1 MIRLIITADDEL
13 YDRLA
18 RRAQSEGDT
27 PRRATNVLAGFK
39 QAMIQPAGMII
50 VDMSLRAA
58 DTLLESLHSRTETAA
73 IPLLAVTDGE
83 QLPLELRRLCAAV
96 LEVGTL

>member
-18 RRAQSEGDT
+18 RRARGEGDT
-27 PRRATNVLAGFK
+27 PWRATNVLAGFK

-50 VDMSLRAA
+50 VDMSLHAA
-58 DTLLESLHSRTETAA
+58 DTLLESLHSRKETAA
-73 IPLLAVTDGE
+73 IPLLAVTDGG